1 MNLVLNPFDESY
13 IDRDLSRTGL
23 SIVVI
28 TPGVGHFAVNKNM
41 LRLTTERLL
50 DLGIT
55 LDLVCLAQ
63 LPLHVT
69 PIFSFMSQRLPESKE
84 TGPFRASNFGRLQ
97 DVLYYDAPPDEERP
111 EEEHYCQSSFMNS
124 SSVDRSLI
132 DVFLLALAPW
142 VYCSFYSRSYDKPFR
157 SDRFVPRCKMHEIQ
171 MLGVI
176 DHDLSTLS
184 LPMLGPELP
193 GHGGNTADL
202 GTATP
207 RCLDEAAEARTRR
220 LAHENFDESIFSG
233 GDIGYPPNGNP
244 QGLLSP
250 GMTTPALSVEIAE
263 SDKEGVRDA
272 WTGGSTTPRPS
283 RQHTSLRSDALAST
297 DPLKADPEP
306 SSETATA
313 GSRPSSTTTSMRS
326 APTQKERVF
335 VLDNHSLGPDR
346 DAWHLAETASGIAPK
361 PAAEAMA
368 LNNQPRSL
376 SSKLSRSTLSSLA
389 GIFRGL
395 SPKPNPTPPVTALHS
410 VAAVSSPSPHNRTAA
425 SKLLETSS
433 LKTKTSL
440 ATEPRV
446 VNRPLSST
454 IHQVQQTPVRPVASM
469 GVNLISTKKRIQA
482 ITSAKT
488 DSDLLGTSQVEPL
501 AIPTK
506 GRSTDR
512 RVSRRRHTGQEL
524 ASSVGRSH
532 RLPIANHKRE
542 NPILD
547 EDRPAVETVQVAF
560 SLPSQRGGSSFP
572 YGNSYKRSYMSSINP
587 CRPRTRSIEKASKA
601 RRWQHALPRPTFTQD
616 VKWDSLCAPACLPLT
631 SDMVPKDEELKSQY
645 HAQLYHFDCQANQL
659 SFLLRPP
666 TSGKQWDLPIEVLRE
681 MASQRLSQNFQ
692 FIVSGGKAARG
703 AVLSRGDVEGI
714 RSGGASD
721 ILKAAEGPLYL
732 STPNQVH
739 RLNFA
744 TDNRNQIDVH
754 IHTRMLDYTT
764 TSMDYVCLVWPR
776 KRKAYE
782 LGTATFKYPTRNYDF
797 NYLDRLISGA
807 EDQLTDSLR
816 YWRTRFILIPSDRLP
831 VSSQGPI
838 GEIFSEQEVYING
851 ATRLLELISKHRWK
865 GSNEDLNSAPLR
877 LLPTWLAPSAC
888 VTDSLLMQDLQALQ
902 SESPPQSKSIE
913 SQGEIGQS
921 ALPDIASAMRDPK
934 NGLRISDRWWQK
946 TFHPDTFQG
955 DDFVTWLLSS
965 YDGIKSRESA
975 TEWGRKLMDQ
985 GLIGESAW
993 SFYFLT
999 ALLIERCRTLR

>member
-1 MNLVLNPFDESY
+1 
-13 IDRDLSRTGL
+13 
-23 SIVVI
+23 
-28 TPGVGHFAVNKNM
+28 
-41 LRLTTERLL
+41 
-50 DLGIT
+50 
-55 LDLVCLAQ
+55 
-63 LPLHVT
+63 
-69 PIFSFMSQRLPESKE
+69 
-84 TGPFRASNFGRLQ
+84 
-97 DVLYYDAPPDEERP
+97 
-111 EEEHYCQSSFMNS
+111 
-124 SSVDRSLI
+124 
-132 DVFLLALAPW
+132 
-142 VYCSFYSRSYDKPFR
+142 
-157 SDRFVPRCKMHEIQ
+157 

-184 LPMLGPELP
+184 LPMLEPELP
-193 GHGGNTADL
+193 GHDGKSANL
-202 GTATP
+202 GTTTP
-207 RCLDEAAEARTRR
+207 RRLDEVAEARTRR
-220 LAHENFDESIFSG
+220 LAHDIFDQSIFSG
-233 GDIGYPPNGNP
+233 VDIGYPRNGDP

-250 GMTTPALSVEIAE
+250 GMTTPALSIEIAE
-263 SDKEGVRDA
+263 IHEAGNRGA
-272 WTGGSTTPRPS
+272 WTAGSTTPRPS
-283 RQHTSLRSDALAST
+283 RQHQGLQSDALAAS
-297 DPLKADPEP
+297 DPLKSDLDVNLEA
-306 SSETATA
+306 TTA
-313 GSRPSSTTTSMRS
+313 GSRPSSTTTLRRS
-326 APTQKERVF
+326 VIDQRERMSKLGEYSLAPGG
-335 VLDNHSLGPDR
+335 DNQHPGDTATKTAPDSAVA
-346 DAWHLAETASGIAPK
+346 DSVASNK
-361 PAAEAMA
+361 
-368 LNNQPRSL
+368 QSRSL

-410 VAAVSSPSPHNRTAA
+410 VAAISSPSLHNRTAA

-433 LKTKTSL
+433 LKTKTNLS
-440 ATEPRV
+440 TEPRTID
-446 VNRPLSST
+446 RFPSST
-454 IHQVQQTPVRPVASM
+454 LHEVQQTPVKPVASM
-469 GVNLISTKKRIQA
+469 EFKPV
-482 ITSAKT
+482 SAKRQIEAKMSSKP
-488 DSDLLGTSQVEPL
+488 DNDVLGTSQVEPL

-512 RVSRRRHTGQEL
+512 RISRRRHTGQEL
-524 ASSVGRSH
+524 ASSVGRSQ
-532 RLPIANHKRE
+532 RPPSANHKRG

-547 EDRPAVETVQVAF
+547 VDRPAVETVQLAF

-645 HAQLYHFDCQANQL
+645 HEQLYHFDCQANQL

-666 TSGKQWDLPIEVLRE
+666 GSGKQWDLPIEVLRE

-721 ILKAAEGPLYL
+721 ILKAAKGPLYL

-754 IHTRMLDYTT
+754 IYTRMLDYTT

-782 LGTATFKYPTRNYDF
+782 LGTANFRYPTRNYDF

-816 YWRTRFILIPSDRLP
+816 YWRTRFILIPSDRSH

-838 GEIFSEQEVYING
+838 GETFSEQEVYING

-865 GSNEDLNSAPLR
+865 GGNEDLNSAPLR

-888 VTDSLLMQDLQALQ
+888 VTDTLLMQDLQALQ
-902 SESPPQSKSIE
+902 GGSPSQSKFVE
-913 SQGEIGQS
+913 SLGEISQS
-921 ALPDIASAMRDPK
+921 TLQDIAKAMRDPK

-955 DDFVTWLLSS
+955 DDFVTWLLDA

-975 TEWGRKLMDQ
+975 TDWGRKLMDQ
-985 GLIGESAW
+985 GLIGESVLW
-993 SFYFLT
+993 L
-999 ALLIERCRTLR
+999 

>member
-1 MNLVLNPFDESY
+1 MN
-13 IDRDLSRTGL
+13 
-23 SIVVI
+23 
-28 TPGVGHFAVNKNM
+28 
-41 LRLTTERLL
+41 
-50 DLGIT
+50 
-55 LDLVCLAQ
+55 
-63 LPLHVT
+63 
-69 PIFSFMSQRLPESKE
+69 IFR
-84 TGPFRASNFGRLQ
+84 
-97 DVLYYDAPPDEERP
+97 
-111 EEEHYCQSSFMNS
+111 
-124 SSVDRSLI
+124 
-132 DVFLLALAPW
+132 LALAPW

-184 LPMLGPELP
+184 LPMLEPELP
-193 GHGGNTADL
+193 GRDGESADL
-202 GTATP
+202 GTTTP
-207 RCLDEAAEARTRR
+207 RCRDGAAEARTRR
-220 LAHENFDESIFSG
+220 LAHEFFDQSIFSG
-233 GDIGYPPNGNP
+233 GDIGHPRSSDP
-244 QGLLSP
+244 QGLLSS
-250 GMTTPALSVEIAE
+250 GMITPALSSDNAE
-263 SDKEGVRDA
+263 THEKGNRGA
-272 WTGGSTTPRPS
+272 WTAGSTTPRPS
-283 RQHTSLRSDALAST
+283 QQHLGLRSEALASP
-297 DPLKADPEP
+297 DPLKTDLEASLEA
-306 SSETATA
+306 ATA
-313 GSRPSSTTTSMRS
+313 GSRPSSTTTLRRS
-326 APTQKERVF
+326 AIAQRESESKRGA
-335 VLDNHSLGPDR
+335 DHSLEPEGDTQR
-346 DAWHLAETASGIAPK
+346 LAETTPRTAPTS
-361 PAAEAMA
+361 AAADLMA
-368 LNNQPRSL
+368 FDKQSRSL

-395 SPKPNPTPPVTALHS
+395 NPRPNPTPPVTALHS
-410 VAAVSSPSPHNRTAA
+410 VAAISSPPLHNRTAA

-433 LKTKTSL
+433 LNTRSSL
-440 ATEPRV
+440 STEPRV
-446 VNRPLSST
+446 TDRPIPPTLY
-454 IHQVQQTPVRPVASM
+454 QVRQTPVRPVASM
-469 GVNLISTKKRIQA
+469 EVKPVSAQKRIEA
-482 ITSAKT
+482 IASTKT

-506 GRSTDR
+506 GKSTDR

-524 ASSVGRSH
+524 ASSVGRSQ
-532 RLPIANHKRE
+532 RPPSANHKRG

-547 EDRPAVETVQVAF
+547 VERPAVETGQVAF

-645 HAQLYHFDCQANQL
+645 HEQLYHFDCQANQL

-666 TSGKQWDLPIEVLRE
+666 GSGKQWDLPIEVLRE

-764 TSMDYVCLVWPR
+764 ASMDYVCLVWPR

-782 LGTATFKYPTRNYDF
+782 LGTATFRYPTRNYDF

-807 EDQLTDSLR
+807 EDQFTDSLR
-816 YWRTRFILIPSDRLP
+816 YWRTRFILIPSDRPP

-865 GSNEDLNSAPLR
+865 GGNEDLNSGPLK

-888 VTDSLLMQDLQALQ
+888 VTDTLLMQDLQALQ
-902 SESPPQSKSIE
+902 SGSPSQSKCIE
-913 SQGEIGQS
+913 TQGEIGQS
-921 ALPDIASAMRDPK
+921 TLSDIANAMRDPK

-955 DDFVTWLLSS
+955 DDFVTWLLDA
-965 YDGIKSRESA
+965 YGGIKSRESA
-975 TEWGRKLMDQ
+975 TDWGRKLMDQ
-985 GLIGESAW
+985 GLIGESACC
-993 SFYFLT
+993 FYFLAVILIDPCR
-999 ALLIERCRTLR
+999 ALR